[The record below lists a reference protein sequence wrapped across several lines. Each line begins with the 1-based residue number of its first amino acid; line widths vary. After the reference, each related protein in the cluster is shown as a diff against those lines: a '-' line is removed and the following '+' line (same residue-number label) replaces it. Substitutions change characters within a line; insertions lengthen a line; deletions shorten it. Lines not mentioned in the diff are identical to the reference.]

1 EWGCTYRLDTG
12 MVAPSQQ
19 GGKHALK
26 VCVSLASRCMYY
38 GFVIYLDDKRLAVRA
53 ENLPGKYHYPDQVGV

>member
-1 EWGCTYRLDTG
+1 

-26 VCVSLASRCMYY
+26 ACVSLANRCMYY

-53 ENLPGKYHYPDQVGV
+53 ENLPGKYHYSDQVGV